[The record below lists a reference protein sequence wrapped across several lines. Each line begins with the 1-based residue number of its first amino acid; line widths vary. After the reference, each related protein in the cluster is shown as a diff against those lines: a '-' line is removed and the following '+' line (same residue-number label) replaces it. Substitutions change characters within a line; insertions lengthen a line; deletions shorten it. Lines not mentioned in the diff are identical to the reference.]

1 MSTHPTNVPTTATQP
16 GPTTGTTAPSVDV
29 VVATR
34 NRPALLRRTLA
45 AIAEQSYPGEVTT
58 YVVFDGAP
66 PDPTIQQTAPRR
78 SVHVLSNQRTPGLAG
93 ARNSGVLSG
102 SGELVAF
109 CDDDDTWLPDKLLLQ
124 VRALAET
131 GADTVV
137 SGIEVQYADRSFVRV
152 PHPDDLAVE
161 RLVRRRVMEAH
172 PSTVLVRRRA
182 LVGPV
187 GLVDE
192 EIPGSYGEDYD
203 WIIRAARHGTIAV
216 VEEPLVRV
224 LWGQSMFSRN
234 WQTIVDALDY
244 LLAKTPEF
252 RADPLALGRV
262 YGQRAFALAALRRR
276 DALAAVARTVRVS
289 PRERRAYLAAAV
301 ALHLVSADRVL
312 DLANRRGRGI

>member
-1 MSTHPTNVPTTATQP
+1 VHAAEERQEAPMSTQITPR
-16 GPTTGTTAPSVDV
+16 TAPPVDV

-34 NRPALLRRTLA
+34 NRPALLRRALA
-45 AIAEQSYPGEVTT
+45 AIEEQSYSGDVTT
-58 YVVFDGAP
+58 YVVFDGTP
-66 PDPTIQQTAPRR
+66 PDLTLEQTTPQRR
-78 SVHVLSNQRTPGLAG
+78 VHVVSNQRTPGLAG
-93 ARNSGVLSG
+93 ARNSGVLAG
-102 SGELVAF
+102 TGDLVAF

-124 VRALAET
+124 LRALLDAR
-131 GADTVV
+131 ADTAVT
-137 SGIEVQYADRSFVRV
+137 GIEVQYADHCFVRV

-172 PSTVLVRRRA
+172 PSTVLVRRSA
-182 LVGPV
+182 LLGPI

-216 VEEPLVRV
+216 VGQPLVRV

-244 LLAKTPEF
+244 LIAKTPEF

-262 YGQRAFALAALRRR
+262 YGQRAFALAALRHRG
-276 DALAAVARTVRVS
+276 ALEAVASTLRVS

>member
-1 MSTHPTNVPTTATQP
+1 MSTHPITAR
-16 GPTTGTTAPSVDV
+16 TAPAVDV

-34 NRPALLRRTLA
+34 NRPALLRQALA
-45 AIAEQSYPGEVTT
+45 AIEEQSYPGDVTT
-58 YVVFDGAP
+58 YVVFDGTP
-66 PDPTIQQTAPRR
+66 PDLTLERTTPQRR
-78 SVHVLSNQRTPGLAG
+78 VHVVSNQRTPGLAG
-93 ARNSGVLSG
+93 ARNSGVLAG
-102 SGELVAF
+102 AGDLVAF

-124 VRALAET
+124 LGALVDAR
-131 GADTVV
+131 ADTAVT
-137 SGIEVQYADRSFVRV
+137 GIEVQYADRCFVRV

-172 PSTVLVRRRA
+172 PSTVLVRRSA
-182 LVGPV
+182 LLGPI

-216 VEEPLVRV
+216 VGQPLVRV

-252 RADPLALGRV
+252 GADPLALGRV
-262 YGQRAFALAALRRR
+262 YGQRAFALAALRHR
-276 DALAAVARTVRVS
+276 DALEAVARTLRVS